1 MQTHFLYMQ
10 SSQSIFSVITFQR
23 FLFPFFPGIHMACS
37 LWFYLNVTLFP
48 QVVSVWNGPI
58 SNPSPRGINLMIFQC
73 DLMSQVWSWC
83 LAFFFFSFPELVCW
97 ASQSISSVLSS
108 PGGEALW
115 SSKVFLD
122 MTDWPHPHS
131 FHLTY
136 MERSTEWWEGT
147 WRPNNISIKR

>member
-83 LAFFFFSFPELVCW
+83 LAFFFFFFTW
-97 ASQSISSVLSS
+97 ACLL
-108 PGGEALW
+108 GEPIHQQRAVKSRRW
-115 SSKVFLD
+115 SSLVLQGLLRH
-122 MTDWPHPHS
+122 DWLTTSPFFPS
-131 FHLTY
+131 HLHGEKHWV
-136 MERSTEWWEGT
+136 MRGDVAAE
-147 WRPNNISIKR
+147 